1 MPDTKMIVVKSRGLV
16 HTSRG
21 LIQSPIVS
29 AYRESVDRI
38 WEMLTRDRADV
49 YEVLRNKKEI
59 QLNVQNFDADNN
71 ALIRETPVAAAEQK
85 PFTGVETTQQTP
97 VEESKQETAA
107 EKIETQNQTGSGGNN
122 QQQKNQQNTWKNQSN
137 KGNKNKHGNKD
148 KDRDNNGQKQS
159 QNQTASEE
167 KKDAGVESNP
177 SATEKTDEKSQTE
190 VDTTTQAQVET
201 ASVEE
206 SKQETAAV
214 DKAAE
219 SAALAVEPEEI

>member
-85 PFTGVETTQQTP
+85 PFTGVETTQKTP

-107 EKIETQNQTGSGGNN
+107 EKIETQNQSGSGGNN

-148 KDRDNNGQKQS
+148 RDNNGQKQS

-167 KKDAGVESNP
+167 KKDAGAESNP

-201 ASVEE
+201 SSVEE

>member
-148 KDRDNNGQKQS
+148 RDSNGEKQS
-159 QNQTASEE
+159 QNQTVSEK
-167 KKDAGVESNP
+167 KKDAGAESNP
-177 SATEKTDEKSQTE
+177 SATEKADEKSQTE
-190 VDTTTQAQVET
+190 ASNTTQAPVEVVP
-201 ASVEE
+201 AEE
-206 SKQETAAV
+206 SNKQEPVAV

>member
-59 QLNVQNFDADNN
+59 RLNVQNFDADNN
-71 ALIRETPVAAAEQK
+71 ALTRETPVAATEQK
-85 PFTGVETTQQTP
+85 LFTGVETTQQTP
-97 VEESKQETAA
+97 AEENKQETAA
-107 EKIETQNQTGSGGNN
+107 EKTETQNQSNSGGNN

-148 KDRDNNGQKQS
+148 RDNNGQKQS
-159 QNQTASEE
+159 GSET
-167 KKDAGVESNP
+167 V
-177 SATEKTDEKSQTE
+177 
-190 VDTTTQAQVET
+190 
-201 ASVEE
+201 
-206 SKQETAAV
+206 
-214 DKAAE
+214 
-219 SAALAVEPEEI
+219 